1 MPVIRKRGN
10 VVIND
15 KVEEKPKPKA
25 SKPKKESVKSGE
37 VKESET
43 DTTIE

>member
-15 KVEEKPKPKA
+15 KVEEPKPKA

-43 DTTIE
+43 NTTIE